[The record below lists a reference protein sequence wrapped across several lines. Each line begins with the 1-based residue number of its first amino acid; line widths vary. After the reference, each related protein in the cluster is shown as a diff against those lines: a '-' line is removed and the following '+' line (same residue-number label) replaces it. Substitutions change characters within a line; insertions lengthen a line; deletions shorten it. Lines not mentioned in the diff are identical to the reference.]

1 MSKLEKKYGAW
12 IYTSD
17 RGNKY
22 TIGQITEEYN
32 VIIDEFDDIIELFDA
47 DVLVHDKLIT
57 YFYGDM
63 DDKDTKEYVDEVID
77 DYERHHRKVQFIRD
91 IMGRED
97 TLYEVYLGTEEEKTD
112 EVPKRISCM
121 DMFRIA
127 KEDVRVN
134 TDMSE
139 LKDTLY
145 KAIENAE
152 EEDIGMYELADLAV
166 EYVEKRM

>member
-17 RGNKY
+17 GGHEY
-22 TIGQITEEYN
+22 TIGQITTEYN
-32 VIIDEFDDIIELFDA
+32 VIIDEFFDIIDLFDTN
-47 DVLVHDKLIT
+47 VLVYDKLIT

-63 DDKDTKEYVDEVID
+63 DDDDTVKYVDKIID
-77 DYERHHRKVQFIRD
+77 HYEKHQRKVKFVRD
-91 IMGRED
+91 IVGRED
-97 TLYEVYLGTEEEKTD
+97 TLYEVYIGTEEEKKGAA
-112 EVPKRISCM
+112 KRISCM
-121 DMFRIA
+121 DMFRMA
-127 KEDVRVN
+127 KEDVRAK

-152 EEDIGMYELADLAV
+152 KEDIGMYELADLAV
-166 EYVEKRM
+166 EYVEKKL

>member
-32 VIIDEFDDIIELFDA
+32 VIIDEFDDIIDLFDTN
-47 DVLVHDKLIT
+47 VLVYDKLIT

-63 DDKDTKEYVDEVID
+63 NDDDTVKYVDKIID
-77 DYERHHRKVQFIRD
+77 YYEKHQRKVKFVRD
-91 IMGRED
+91 VVGRED
-97 TLYEVYLGTEEEKTD
+97 TLYEVYLGTEEEKE

-127 KEDVRVN
+127 KEDRLN
-134 TDMSE
+134 FDIESFKE
-139 LKDTLY
+139 ALY
-145 KAIENAE
+145 GAIENAE
-152 EEDIGMYELADLAV
+152 EEDVGMYELADLAV
-166 EYVEKRM
+166 EYVEKKL